1 MNPRT
6 YLAAAL
12 AAILTTAASAHPGVT
27 RQWLDAVKQVE
38 SGGDCT
44 LVGDGGKA
52 IGPYQIHRGYWLDA
66 TAADRT
72 IGGRYEDCVK
82 PEYAERIVNAY
93 MTRHAPKNATPEQLA
108 KIHNGG
114 PGAMKAKPGTRYARN
129 LAAYWAKVKAKMR
142 RYK

>member
-1 MNPRT
+1 MKPRT

-114 PGAMKAKPGTRYARN
+114 PKAIKAKPGSR
-129 LAAYWAKVKAKMR
+129 LKAAIDKYWRKVQDAMR
-142 RYK
+142 PR